1 MNKIISFIIP
11 SYNVEKYLSTALDSF
26 LAGDVLDKIE
36 VLIVNDGS
44 KDSTAAVANE
54 YVEKYPE
61 TYRLIN
67 KQNGGHGSAI
77 NAGADA
83 ANGKFL
89 KVIDADD
96 WVVTDNL
103 KELIKKLEVCEADVF
118 LTPYHTVDMETG
130 EKTVFRMYC
139 SEYDRIYTLKEII
152 ENWKDFDKCFLFHGI
167 GYKTSFYKT
176 LNYQLSEGI
185 FYEDHEYSTIPC
197 SRAESIIPF
206 NIFLYEYLVGNS
218 EQSVSVVNKLKRI
231 THIEQVALRL
241 SAHGNENY
249 LTDAAREYV
258 YRKAEVVILSYYAVA
273 CIMYPDKRQG
283 RLLCKSFNE
292 KLKHVNPV
300 YHERVR
306 RKYCVFILMS
316 IFHVNTALYEKLL
329 VSGLYKKLRNNRE
342 EEKN

>member
-11 SYNVEKYLSTALDSF
+11 SYNVEKYLPKALDSF
-26 LAGDVLDKIE
+26 LALDILDKIE

-44 KDSTAAVANE
+44 KDSTAMVANK
-54 YVEKYPE
+54 YVEKYPD
-61 TYRLIN
+61 TFHLIN
-67 KQNGGHGSAI
+67 KTNGGHGSAI
-77 NAGADA
+77 NIGADA
-83 ANGKFL
+83 ATGKFL

-96 WVVTDNL
+96 WVITYNL

-139 SEYDRIYTLKEII
+139 SEYDRIYTLKEIV
-152 ENWKDFDKCFLFHGI
+152 EKWKDFDKCFLFHGI

-176 LNYQLSEGI
+176 LNCQLSEGI

-218 EQSVSVVNKLKRI
+218 EQSVSAVNKLKRI
-231 THIEQVALRL
+231 NHIERVALRL
-241 SAHGNENY
+241 SAHGNEDY
-249 LTDAAREYV
+249 LTESAREYV
-258 YRKAEVVILSYYAVA
+258 YRKAEIVILSYYVVA
-273 CIMYPDKRQG
+273 CIMNPNKHQG
-283 RLLCKSFNE
+283 RLLCKEFNE
-292 KLKHVNPV
+292 KLKYVNPV
-300 YHERVR
+300 YNR
-306 RKYCVFILMS
+306 RLRKKYCVFVLMS

-329 VSGLYKKLRNNRE
+329 DSGLYKKLRKNRE
-342 EEKN
+342 EEKK